1 MDKNIFRNLSY
12 GVYVV
17 TTMDGMRQ
25 TGCVANSCM
34 QITSDPAVV
43 AVSIN
48 HDNYTNKCIKESK
61 SLAVNILT
69 ENADMTLI
77 GNFGFQSG
85 KDVNKFENIPFEWAY
100 GNPVLKDSTCGYFA
114 GDVIGSY
121 ETGTHTVFFVEI
133 KDAEVKSGTP
143 MTYAYYHK
151 VKNGKSPKMRRRICR
166 KKRMK
171 KKHPAKNGY
180 APYADIFIREIFH
193 LRSFPRTLYV
203 LCANSPNLYLNK
215 NKKSGLAKEK

>member
-1 MDKNIFRNLSY
+1 MDKNIFRNMSY

-69 ENADMTLI
+69 ENAEMTLI

-85 KDVNKFENIPFEWAY
+85 KDINKFETIPFEWAY
-100 GNPVLKDSTCGYFA
+100 GNPVLKDNTCGYFA

-121 ETGTHTVFFVEI
+121 ETGTHTVFFVEV
-133 KDAEVKSGTP
+133 KDAEVKPGAP

-151 VKNGKSPKMRRRICR
+151 VKNGKSPKNA
-166 KKRMK
+166 
-171 KKHPAKNGY
+171 PTYLPEEKNEKETSGKWVCSVCGY
-180 APYADIFIREIFH
+180 IYQGDIPFEELSEDF
-193 LRSFPRTLYV
+193 SCPV
-203 LCANSPNLYLNK
+203 CKQP
-215 NKKSGLAKEK
+215 KSVFQQK

>member
-1 MDKNIFRNLSY
+1 MDKNVFRNMSY

-34 QITSDPAVV
+34 QITSEPAVV

-85 KDVNKFENIPFEWAY
+85 KDINKFENIPFEWAY

-121 ETGTHTVFFVEI
+121 ETSTHTVFFVEV
-133 KDAEVKSGTP
+133 KDAAVKPGTP
-143 MTYAYYHK
+143 MTYAYYHE
-151 VKNGKSPKMRRRICR
+151 VKNGKSPKNAPTYLPEEKDEKEAFDKKWVCSIC
-166 KKRMK
+166 
-171 KKHPAKNGY
+171 GY
-180 APYADIFIREIFH
+180 IYEGDVPFEELSEDFVC
-193 LRSFPRTLYV
+193 PV
-203 LCANSPNLYLNK
+203 CKQP
-215 NKKSGLAKEK
+215 KSVFEQK